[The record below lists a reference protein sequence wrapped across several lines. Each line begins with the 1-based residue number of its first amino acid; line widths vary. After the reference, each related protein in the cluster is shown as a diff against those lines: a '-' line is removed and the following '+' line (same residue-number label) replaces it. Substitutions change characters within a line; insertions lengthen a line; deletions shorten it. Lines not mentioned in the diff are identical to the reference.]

1 MHANFLSCS
10 IHKCAPEELS
20 LEYYTIES
28 NKGFGPTVAL
38 RVGMQSPQKEIYD
51 ICKPL
56 LTTRSLS
63 DVENVVSKVF
73 TDDAVFTHAFIISK
87 GKESIVRTYQFWKL
101 VNKQIGF
108 DIENAGTQAPQS
120 GICMQ
125 KAQKYLLPLCPTL
138 LYQFHS
144 THYSCA
150 NRCEAQLVCLKDM
163 QQLVPDSGPRF
174 CALTRILSALHC
186 SPVGQGGS
194 SCAGEF
200 Q

>member
-1 MHANFLSCS
+1 
-10 IHKCAPEELS
+10 
-20 LEYYTIES
+20 
-28 NKGFGPTVAL
+28 
-38 RVGMQSPQKEIYD
+38 MQSPQKEIYD

-63 DVENVVSKVF
+63 DVENVVSRVF

-120 GICMQ
+120 VTCLQ
-125 KAQKYLLPLCPTL
+125 KAPNHVYQYLCAL
-138 LYQFHS
+138 HS
-144 THYSCA
+144 DIIFTACTTDVQIEVNLDSVLEHYLTA
-150 NRCEAQLVCLKDM
+150 V
-163 QQLVPDSGPRF
+163 PRF
-174 CALTRILSALHC
+174 CALTQILFALHY